1 LPKEL
6 QVTLAVPLG
15 AILLIGGGNVGAA
28 FATDD
33 EEGVVA
39 Q

>member
-1 LPKEL
+1 
-6 QVTLAVPLG
+6 VTLAVPLG
-15 AILLIGGGNVGAA
+15 AILLIGGGNVGGCAA